1 MEKVIIKDVDLIDP
15 NMHDLFWYIVEE
27 INKFNENDDSELTLR
42 SADEF
47 LSLHLNGKELTVGE
61 DFEVLKRVKQINRE
75 NGYDM
80 F

>member
-1 MEKVIIKDVDLIDP
+1 MEKVVIKDLDLIDP
-15 NMHDLFWYIVEE
+15 NLHDLFWDIVDE
-27 INKFNENDDSELTLR
+27 INKFNEYDDSELTLR

-47 LSLHLNGKELTVGE
+47 LALYLNGKELTVAE